1 MRPRLHLSLFA
12 QTLGLVL
19 LTLIVAQVTA
29 MVVIINLPPTPPE
42 VFTLNDAAA
51 AISTGAPGVITTREG
66 RVLEIKR
73 APTAPASTTT
83 GWRRLGF
90 RDALARRLAIDP
102 ARIVIGQRG
111 GPFFM
116 YQTPHRPPS
125 HEAMGRM
132 GYDQPLLFDRFVLG
146 VRQPTGD
153 WLIVEPKGAFGIDPM
168 HMRFLL
174 VLTLAALAVSPLA
187 WMFSRRLASPIGA
200 LAAGA
205 ERLGRDPG
213 APPLD
218 IAGPKEVVAAV
229 AAFNQMQ
236 DRLHRYV
243 EFRTTTLGAVAHDLR
258 TPLTRLRFRIEGLD
272 EPLRGKIAKDIDEME
287 AMVSATMGLVQDIAQ
302 PRDRRKLD
310 LASLVETV
318 FDEAG
323 LTGAD
328 AIVERSERVVVD
340 GDSAALKRITVNLV
354 DNALKFGGLA
364 RGRVFIDGDMA
375 VIEVEDAGPGL
386 PDADM
391 ERVFEPFHRLEGSRS
406 RATGGIGLGLAIVRA
421 VARGHGGDVTLSNP
435 SGGGL
440 IARIALPIAA
450 AV

>member
-1 MRPRLHLSLFA
+1 MKPRLHLSLFA

-29 MVVIINLPPTPPE
+29 MLAIVSLPPTPPA

-51 AISTGAPGVITTREG
+51 AISTGAPREITTREG

-73 APTAPASTTT
+73 ARAAPVSMTV

-102 ARIVIGQRG
+102 TRIVIGQRG

-116 YQTPHRPPS
+116 YQTPHRSPP
-125 HEAMGRM
+125 HEAMGAM

-146 VRQPTGD
+146 VRQATGD

-187 WMFSRRLASPIGA
+187 WVFSRRLASPIAA

-213 APPLD
+213 AQALD
-218 IAGPKEVVAAV
+218 VAGPKEVVAAV

-258 TPLTRLRFRIEGLD
+258 TPLTRLRFRIEGLA
-272 EPLRGKIAKDIDEME
+272 EPLRGKIAGDIDEME
-287 AMVSATMGLVQDIAQ
+287 AMVSSTMGLVQDIARS
-302 PRDRRKLD
+302 RDRRKLD

-323 LTGAD
+323 LTGRD
-328 AIVERSERVVVD
+328 AVVERSERVVVD
-340 GDSAALKRITVNLV
+340 GDSAALKRMTVNLV
-354 DNALKFGGLA
+354 DNALKFGGRA
-364 RGRVFIDGDMA
+364 RGRVFADGDMA
-375 VIEVEDAGPGL
+375 VIEIEDGGPGL

-391 ERVFEPFHRLEGSRS
+391 ERAFEPFHRLEGSRN

-421 VARGHGGDVTLSNP
+421 VARGHGGDVTLLNQP
-435 SGGGL
+435 GGGL
-440 IARIALPIAA
+440 CARVALPIAA
-450 AV
+450 AG